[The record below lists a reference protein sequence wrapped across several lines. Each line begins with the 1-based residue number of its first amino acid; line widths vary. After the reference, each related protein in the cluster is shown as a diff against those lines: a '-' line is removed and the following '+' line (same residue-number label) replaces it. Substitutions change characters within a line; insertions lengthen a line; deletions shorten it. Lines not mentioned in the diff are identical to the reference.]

1 MTKATRIAHT
11 VLSLG
16 FNLVIERLGLNP
28 RWRYAVW
35 ALIVANEVRGLA
47 VAYQIGSAAL

>member
-1 MTKATRIAHT
+1 MSIHTIHT

-16 FNLVIERLGLNP
+16 LSLVIVRMGINP

-35 ALIVANEVRGLA
+35 ALILANEVRGLA
-47 VAYQIGSAAL
+47 VVYQIGSVVL